1 MAPLCTVCL
10 QSHARYTCPRCQVA
24 YCSLECY
31 QKHGSRCTE
40 RFYQDQVEN
49 ELHSQ
54 KATGIEKKRLE
65 RIVRQLNDLG
75 QEDASDTSDGDDV
88 DELDNLDNGVTEGR
102 LRALLAK
109 AEADDLTLDDLTEE
123 EAQHFNA
130 ELKKGTLST
139 ALGSWQPWWQ
149 RAPVSELN
157 SLDDYVVP
165 PIPPH
170 ICCGA
175 GRRASP
181 LVALTIFEVLYAYA
195 HMQRVFNGDLAWDSL
210 QAASHLLHLAAA
222 LRGRAVYQNLRE
234 CMQAV
239 QEAAVSLSI
248 SGGFGGDGFHVLCL
262 HDAACILRRG
272 VDSILRALN
281 ESSDLLDDA
290 AKEAAKRED
299 SRKAVGGVQR
309 SLKKLG
315 FLMSFVANHLTDI
328 ETLASQSREFA
339 EAEAQAV
346 QSRAE
351 PQDCRMHEG
360 LWLPVE
366 VPDVALVESTN
377 ILRG

>member
-1 MAPLCTVCL
+1 MASLCTVCV
-10 QSHARYTCPRCQVA
+10 QSQSRYTCPRCQIA

-31 QKHGSRCTE
+31 QKHSSRCTE

-54 KATGIEKKRLE
+54 KATGMERKCLE
-65 RIVRQLNDLG
+65 RIVQQLNNLG
-75 QEDASDTSDGDDV
+75 QDDVSDASDEDDT
-88 DELDNLDNGVTEGR
+88 DEMDNGLTEDR
-102 LRALLAK
+102 LRELLAK
-109 AEADDLTLDDLTEE
+109 AEADELTLQDLTEE

-130 ELKKGTLST
+130 EIKNGSLGT

-149 RAPVSELN
+149 RAPVSELD

-165 PIPPH
+165 PIPFH

-175 GRRASP
+175 GRHASP

-222 LRGRAVYQNLRE
+222 LHGRVIYQNLRE

-239 QEAAVSLSI
+239 QGAAVSLSI
-248 SGGFGGDGFHVLCL
+248 SGGGGDEFHVLCL

-272 VDSILRALN
+272 CDSILRALR
-281 ESSDLLDDA
+281 ETSDLLDDA
-290 AKEAAKRED
+290 VKEAAEQED
-299 SRKAVGGVQR
+299 SRKAVGGMQR
-309 SLKKLG
+309 SKKKLE
-315 FLMSFVANHLTDI
+315 FLMSFAANHLTDI
-328 ETLASQSREFA
+328 ETLASQSQEFA

-346 QSRAE
+346 QSRAG

-360 LWLPVE
+360 LWLPVK
-366 VPDVALVESTN
+366 AL
-377 ILRG
+377 

>member
-1 MAPLCTVCL
+1 M
-10 QSHARYTCPRCQVA
+10 
-24 YCSLECY
+24 
-31 QKHGSRCTE
+31 E
-40 RFYQDQVEN
+40 R
-49 ELHSQ
+49 
-54 KATGIEKKRLE
+54 KRLE
-65 RIVRQLNDLG
+65 HIVRQMNDLG
-75 QEDASDTSDGDDV
+75 QEDVSDASDVDDV
-88 DELDNLDNGVTEGR
+88 DEPDSGLTEGR

-109 AEADDLTLDDLTEE
+109 AEADELTLEDLTEE

-139 ALGSWQPWWQ
+139 ALGSWQPWWE
-149 RAPVSELN
+149 RAPVSELD
-157 SLDDYVVP
+157 SIDDYVVP

-175 GRRASP
+175 GRHASP
-181 LVALTIFEVLYAYA
+181 LVSLTIFEVLYAYA

-210 QAASHLLHLAAA
+210 QAASHLLHIAAA
-222 LRGRAVYQNLRE
+222 LRGRVIYQNLRE
-234 CMQAV
+234 CLQAV
-239 QEAAVSLSI
+239 QGAAASLSI
-248 SGGFGGDGFHVLCL
+248 GGGGGDEFHVLCL

-272 VDSILRALN
+272 VDFILRALR

-290 AKEAAKRED
+290 VKEAAKRED

-309 SLKKLG
+309 SKKKIE
-315 FLMSFVANHLTDI
+315 FLMSFAANHLTDI
-328 ETLASQSREFA
+328 ETLASQSQEFA

-346 QSRAE
+346 QIRAG

-366 VPDVALVESTN
+366 APALAESPN